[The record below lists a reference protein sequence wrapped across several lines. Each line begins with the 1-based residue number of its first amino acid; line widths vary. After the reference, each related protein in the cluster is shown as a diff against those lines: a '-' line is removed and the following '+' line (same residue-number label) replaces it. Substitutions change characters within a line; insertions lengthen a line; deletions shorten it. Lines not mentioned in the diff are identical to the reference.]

1 MFFWVVSSARVE
13 RVSVHVAPRVFHESI
28 DGAVLLFVNFILG
41 DLETRTSAAIKDK
54 LFPLK
59 EGVLQSFAL

>member
-1 MFFWVVSSARVE
+1 M
-13 RVSVHVAPRVFHESI
+13 HVAPRVFHESI